1 MCGLAGVVDL
11 SASTSTEDLE
21 QQARRMGAQLVHR
34 GPDDE
39 GTWIDASVGVAFA
52 FRRLSIVDL
61 SIEGHQPMVSAS
73 GRYVI
78 VYNGEIYNF
87 RELRAELEG
96 LGVSFRG
103 HSDTEVLLASIERWG
118 LDAALRRC
126 NGMFAVALWD
136 RETRQLSLAR
146 DRLGEKPLY
155 YASAPGRFAFASEVK
170 ALRALP
176 NVARGID
183 HDVLASYLRFGWIGG
198 TQSIFRDTKRLA
210 PGTILTIDVGPDGA
224 VSEPRPFWSA
234 IEAARRGIEN
244 RFAGTRADAADE
256 LESLLRDAVARRM
269 VADVPLGA
277 FLSGGVD
284 SGTVVAMMQLAGR
297 ERARTFSIGF
307 EEQAY
312 DEAGRASAVARYLGA
327 EHTELYVTPQDA
339 LDLVPQLPALFD
351 EPFADPSAIPT
362 FLLAS
367 LTRRDVTVSLSG
379 DGGDELFAGYERYE
393 RARRIRR
400 FARATPR
407 PIRHAAAWTLTR
419 PSAAAWNRVR
429 TGLGH
434 RVYRLASTFDTDA
447 PDELYRE
454 LFSYWQRPGDVV
466 LGASAREPALPMPS
480 DFEFTEQMMFCDLAR
495 YLPDDI
501 LVKVDRA
508 TMGASLEGR
517 VPLLDHRVVE
527 FAWTLPLEHKV
538 AGATGKAV
546 LRDVLARHVPR
557 ALFDRPKMGFG
568 VPIDAWLRG
577 PLRAWADDMLAV
589 DAVRAHG
596 LVDPAWVA
604 RMWSEHRAE
613 TRNWQYPLWAV
624 LVLQS
629 WADTYD

>member
-39 GTWIDASVGVAFA
+39 GTWIDASVGLAFA

-96 LGVSFRG
+96 LGASFRG

-170 ALRALP
+170 ALRPLP

-210 PGTILTIDVGPDGA
+210 PGTILTIDVGRDGA

-234 IEAARRGIEN
+234 IEAARRGIQN

-284 SGTVVAMMQLAGR
+284 SSTVVAMMQLAGR
-297 ERARTFSIGF
+297 GRARTFSIGF
-307 EEQAY
+307 EEQAS

-327 EHTELYVTPQDA
+327 EHT
-339 LDLVPQLPALFD
+339 
-351 EPFADPSAIPT
+351 
-362 FLLAS
+362 
-367 LTRRDVTVSLSG
+367 
-379 DGGDELFAGYERYE
+379 
-393 RARRIRR
+393 
-400 FARATPR
+400 
-407 PIRHAAAWTLTR
+407 
-419 PSAAAWNRVR
+419 
-429 TGLGH
+429 
-434 RVYRLASTFDTDA
+434 
-447 PDELYRE
+447 
-454 LFSYWQRPGDVV
+454 
-466 LGASAREPALPMPS
+466 
-480 DFEFTEQMMFCDLAR
+480 
-495 YLPDDI
+495 
-501 LVKVDRA
+501 
-508 TMGASLEGR
+508 
-517 VPLLDHRVVE
+517 
-527 FAWTLPLEHKV
+527 
-538 AGATGKAV
+538 
-546 LRDVLARHVPR
+546 
-557 ALFDRPKMGFG
+557 
-568 VPIDAWLRG
+568 
-577 PLRAWADDMLAV
+577 
-589 DAVRAHG
+589 
-596 LVDPAWVA
+596 
-604 RMWSEHRAE
+604 
-613 TRNWQYPLWAV
+613 
-624 LVLQS
+624 
-629 WADTYD
+629 